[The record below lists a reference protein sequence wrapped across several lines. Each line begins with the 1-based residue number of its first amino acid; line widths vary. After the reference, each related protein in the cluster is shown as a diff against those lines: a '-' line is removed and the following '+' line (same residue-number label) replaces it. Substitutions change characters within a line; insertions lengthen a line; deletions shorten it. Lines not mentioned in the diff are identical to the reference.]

1 MLDSALRE
9 RQARRPDGP
18 LRLRFAEKQ
27 LLLGSFAKRNFN
39 SRSRRSACF
48 SLDSAF
54 SLPLDSESDGLFLT
68 SQASSTKP

>member
-27 LLLGSFAKRNFN
+27 LVLGSFSKRNFN
-39 SRSRRSACF
+39 SPSRRSACF
-48 SLDSAF
+48 SRGLA
-54 SLPLDSESDGLFLT
+54 LDSESDGLFLT